1 MDNCCVGE
9 LIILCL
15 EAGQNSLAA
24 KAILKC
30 GESYLPSTGA
40 GTATSV

>member
-9 LIILCL
+9 LVILCL

-30 GESYLPSTGA
+30 SENYLASTGA
-40 GTATSV
+40 STATSV